1 MKKLIIILTMACLL
15 MIAVMPVS
23 AETYQGTIESPVTGT
38 YNNYAGSWSGIG
50 VSANMHNL
58 TIGNIQSSSGLK
70 SWILF
75 PRNAPGSVNSLSFTG
90 LCGPIGTNNSAQ
102 TSFEAYIGNT
112 HVGSGDIGF
121 QRTFTYTG
129 TETNGYIWVVFNS
142 WSGDSFTGAKLL
154 NLTWDDCAL
163 HGLDYGDYGWAG
175 SLPSATYI
183 NNGADAINTIST
195 DSPFYHHYNLTGPAG
210 VGIIGSIS
218 KNDTTN
224 YYSSKVFLINTTS
237 GSILASEGSLNNG
250 ELLINIPFTS
260 SLDLDVIN
268 SNGNWFNR
276 TFTFTLPSAP
286 TPTPTPAT
294 PGTNTTPIH
303 DIPIPAGHVRTEAT
317 CNNGDTGGVINGCD
331 ISIYDIQG
339 GVWNNVTGRYD
350 GTWYIDT
357 LPSHTLN
364 MHSYYSGYSEG
375 YEFGVPTSTG
385 TIITTY
391 RLTMW
396 PSTIAAPGAG
406 YLYLKVVVAD
416 LDTKEY
422 LEGAT
427 VSIRDSTGLTQVD
440 TVPYTGN
447 VEFEVPN
454 SSLVYVSASKNG
466 YVTTSKT
473 YTMSAFG
480 LVQDVV
486 RIEMS
491 KKYVTATQTP
501 VANQTTVDPAG
512 TPDPSGGS
520 SAYSAAKGQNM
531 MDYLASNGMDIVQLC
546 VLVTMLALLGI
557 RLGK

>member
-1 MKKLIIILTMACLL
+1 MACLL

-23 AETYQGTIESPVTGT
+23 AGQTYSGSLAQAGAGWAETNYVETSTGSNGRTYLRVNDIENSGDTVSYFHFDQVGTHASFDSGAPAYASTNFTLWSGTHLLATGTIG
-38 YNNYAGSWSGIG
+38 Y
-50 VSANMHNL
+50 
-58 TIGNIQSSSGLK
+58 Q
-70 SWILF
+70 
-75 PRNAPGSVNSLSFTG
+75 RNFNTAW
-90 LCGPIGTNNSAQ
+90 PIPA
-102 TSFEAYIGNT
+102 EI
-112 HVGSGDIGF
+112 
-121 QRTFTYTG
+121 
-129 TETNGYIWVVFNS
+129 EGYQYLLFNS
-142 WSGDSFTGAKLL
+142 WNITGLSGDGVWLDPEYNHTLVYNMGYGYYGSHDVGSYPSGTGGFNQWMTGPTTAIQAGTHTWNRNYQFENSYTVEQRDDTLLYGAVIKNVGGTIYNSRAMVFRADTGALV
-154 NLTWDDCAL
+154 A
-163 HGLDYGDYGWAG
+163 
-175 SLPSATYI
+175 SES
-183 NNGADAINTIST
+183 ISSGT
-195 DSPFYHHYNLTGPAG
+195 QFNFTAYPRNI
-210 VGIIGSIS
+210 IIGAKDSRG
-218 KNDTTN
+218 TTWN
-224 YYSSKVFLINTTS
+224 SSELVFVSPATT
-237 GSILASEGSLNNG
+237 
-250 ELLINIPFTS
+250 T
-260 SLDLDVIN
+260 
-268 SNGNWFNR
+268 
-276 TFTFTLPSAP
+276 TP

-303 DIPIPAGHVRTEAT
+303 DIPIPAGYVRTEAT

-339 GVWNNVTGRYD
+339 GAWNNVTGRYD

-364 MHSYYSGYSEG
+364 MHSYYAGYSEG

-396 PSTIAAPGAG
+396 PSTIAAPDDG
-406 YLYLKVVVAD
+406 YLYLKVIVAD
-416 LDTKEY
+416 LDTKEFV
-422 LEGAT
+422 EGAT

-454 SSLVYVSASKNG
+454 SSMVYVSASKNG

-501 VANQTTVDPAG
+501 VANRTTVDPAG

-531 MDYLASNGMDIVQLC
+531 MDYLAANGMDLVQLC
-546 VLVTMLALLGI
+546 FLVTILGLMGI
-557 RLGK
+557 KLGGK